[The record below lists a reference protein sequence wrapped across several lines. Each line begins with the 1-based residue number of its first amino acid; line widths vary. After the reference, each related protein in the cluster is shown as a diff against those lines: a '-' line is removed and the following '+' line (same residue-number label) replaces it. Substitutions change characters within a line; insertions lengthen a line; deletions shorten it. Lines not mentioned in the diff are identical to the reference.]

1 MTTLM
6 GTQIDMARLLTLR
19 AMLKLEM
26 KGMTRS
32 RAPSAYS
39 MLKQMGY
46 KGSREQILEQLDA
59 ARADILSLHLNEGES
74 K

>member
-1 MTTLM
+1 MTLLT

-26 KGMTRS
+26 KGMKRS

-39 MLKQMGY
+39 MLKQLGY
-46 KGSREQILEQLDA
+46 IGSREKILEQLDA
-59 ARADILSLHLNEGES
+59 ARNEMLGEV

>member
-1 MTTLM
+1 MTVMTEQ
-6 GTQIDMARLLTLR
+6 QIVNARLLTLR

-39 MLKQMGY
+39 MLKSMGY
-46 KGSREQILEQLDA
+46 KGSREAVLAQLDQQ
-59 ARADILSLHLNEGES
+59 REEILTGVITSEA
-74 K
+74 

>member
-1 MTTLM
+1 MTTLT
-6 GTQIDMARLLTLR
+6 GKQIEQARLLTLR

-26 KGMTRS
+26 KNLPRS

-39 MLKQMGY
+39 MLKSMGY
-46 KGSREQILEQLDA
+46 KGTREAILAQLDA
-59 ARADILSLHLNEGES
+59 QRNEILGET

>member
-1 MTTLM
+1 MTVLT
-6 GTQIDMARLLTLR
+6 GNQIDTARLLTLR

-26 KGMTRS
+26 KGMKRS

-46 KGSREQILEQLDA
+46 TGTREKILEQLDA
-59 ARADILSLHLNEGES
+59 ARNEMLGEV